1 MRNII
6 FIIFLFLHPC
16 LLKSQEIYSIDLISD
31 IRQVTKKPVGAYHV
45 SGEFASLKI
54 LDKSKL
60 INFDK
65 ATSEVW
71 DTFKRAGAQYI
82 ISYAARHAKRI
93 YFKG

>member
-1 MRNII
+1 MIFADTLLNGSGLMR
-6 FIIFLFLHPC
+6 
-16 LLKSQEIYSIDLISD
+16 
-31 IRQVTKKPVGAYHV
+31 
-45 SGEFASLKI
+45 FASDENI
-54 LDKSKL
+54 LNSIFNNNESKL

-93 YFKG
+93 YFNG